1 VITRQIEMRKIA
13 YVHDSP
19 DHAPIETRWK
29 VPRFLASRG
38 FTDMVIADQFTG
50 AQNLLL
56 ENADEGIARVTLS
69 QLDERIHDCLN
80 AGLRPWVMQ
89 DLFTLSADFPH
100 PSEGTRGCACSS
112 EVWDA
117 YTENTLALL
126 ARFPDLEGLIFRFGE
141 SFTSPHT
148 WAIAHNPLACTCARC
163 EEAGSV
169 GIVQKFVENLGTIVC
184 DFGDRHCILR
194 LWDLGDDGI
203 HANFGRQADALSTWN
218 NDERF
223 MVSVKHT
230 QTDYWRHQPWNSTID
245 MLGPPR
251 LVELQCEREY
261 EFVGMVPN
269 WLGELWANGP
279 GECGERGETGM
290 ANLRPPH
297 WAGLIILP
305 RGGGWARPLASDEL
319 WAEMNVHAAVA
330 LGDDPTRDPNDILE
344 EWMQSVGFASESSGV
359 TADLALLLEASSDL
373 VLNLRYLRTY
383 QALTEQL
390 WMPSENWF
398 RDDTFVPGA
407 CAIIANAVTEA
418 GVADD
423 LRQER
428 ALTTAL
434 AERHLDGAELA
445 FTEGQ
450 PLGEHP
456 KAAFVL
462 DSYRF
467 AHRFAEWTEA
477 LWNELLAA
485 APLDRDAARA
495 MIEAR
500 LAADPLPPL
509 RVLD

>member
-1 VITRQIEMRKIA
+1 VITRQIEIRKIA
-13 YVHDSP
+13 YVHD
-19 DHAPIETRWK
+19 APGHPSIESRWK
-29 VPRFLASRG
+29 DPRVLADKG
-38 FTDMVIADQFTG
+38 FTDMVVADQFTG
-50 AQNLLL
+50 AQNLLM
-56 ENADEGIARVTLS
+56 ENADEGISRKTMNE
-69 QLDERIHDCLN
+69 LDERILACLN
-80 AGLRPWVMQ
+80 EGLRPWVMQ
-89 DLFTLSADFPH
+89 DLFSLSTTL
-100 PSEGTRGCACSS
+100 PSPPSGSCGCVCSS

-141 SFTSPHT
+141 AFASPHD
-148 WAIAHNPLACTCARC
+148 WANTHNPLGCTCEQC
-163 EEAGSV
+163 EDVGSV
-169 GIVQKFVENLGTIVC
+169 GIVQKIVENLGSIVC
-184 DFGDRHCILR
+184 DFGDKHCILR

-223 MVSVKHT
+223 MVSVKHS
-230 QTDYWRHQPWNSTID
+230 QTDYWRYQPWNPTID
-245 MLGPPR
+245 MPGPPR
-251 LVELQCEREY
+251 LIEFQCEREY

-279 GECGERGETGM
+279 GECGERGRTGM
-290 ANLRPPH
+290 TNMLPDH
-297 WAGLIILP
+297 WAGMFILP
-305 RGGGWARPLASDEL
+305 CGGGWAGRLASDDL

-330 LGDDPTRDPNDILE
+330 LGDDPTRDPNEILE
-344 EWMQSVGFASESSGV
+344 EWMESAGFASESPGV

-407 CAIIANAVTEA
+407 CATIANAVTEA
-418 GVADD
+418 SLVDD

-428 ALTTAL
+428 AMTTAL
-434 AERHLDGAELA
+434 AERHLDGAEMA
-445 FTEGQ
+445 FTAGQ

-485 APLDRDAARA
+485 APLDREAARA
-495 MIEAR
+495 LIEAR
-500 LAADPLPPL
+500 LSADPLPPL